1 MKLVVLDTETTGL
14 NPNKHQLVQLAGF
27 IVIDNQ
33 IKDTFNFKVSLQEG
47 KEIEDE
53 ALKVNKLTREI
64 INSYESPA
72 EVLPR
77 IKGFFYRYVNRNDK
91 YDHLYMVGYNVKF
104 DEAFIKQFFIDLN
117 AINSYNNIFDRRV
130 IDVMSLCMAYCNLK
144 GINKKSYNQRVM
156 AKLFKVELDESLAHE
171 ALYDCYLCYNLLM
184 KLYQKW
190 K

>member
-14 NPNKHQLVQLAGF
+14 NPYKHQLVQLAGF
-27 IVIDNQ
+27 IVIDNK
-33 IKDTFNFKVSLQEG
+33 IEDTFNFKVSLQEG

-72 EVLPR
+72 EVLPK
-77 IKGFFYRYVNRNDK
+77 IKKFFYQYVDRNKKNDT
-91 YDHLYMVGYNVKF
+91 LYMVGYNVKF
-104 DEAFIKQFFIDLN
+104 DEGFIKQFFTEMN
-117 AINSYNNIFDRRV
+117 AINSYNNIFDRRT
-130 IDVMSLCMAYCNLK
+130 IDVMSICMAYCNLK
-144 GINKKSYNQRVM
+144 NIKTKYNQRAM
-156 AKLFKVELDESLAHE
+156 AKLFEIELDESLAHE

-184 KLYQKW
+184 KMYQKW